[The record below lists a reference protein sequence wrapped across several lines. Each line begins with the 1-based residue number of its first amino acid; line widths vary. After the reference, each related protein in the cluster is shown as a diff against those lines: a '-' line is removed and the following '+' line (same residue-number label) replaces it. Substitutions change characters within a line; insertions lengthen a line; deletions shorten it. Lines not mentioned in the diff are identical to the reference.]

1 MARATPDRA
10 ALAAYHRELT
20 TRFLARR
27 CGCGAAAG
35 IVCVGLPL
43 EPDRHW
49 CLPCAS
55 WLAMPVERS
64 VDSGHA

>member
-1 MARATPDRA
+1 MKLTDRQKELAT
-10 ALAAYHRELT
+10 YHRELAAE
-20 TRFLARR
+20 FNARR

-55 WLAMPVERS
+55 WLVVPVERS
-64 VDSGHA
+64 VDRSHA